1 MSFLE
6 IIYTPFSYLMKGCLW
21 LAGKNYVFALFFFA
35 LAIQIIF
42 IPVYIKQQK
51 AQISSAKVRPMEMAI
66 REKYKGRTDR
76 VTMQKMN
83 MEIQEMYQ
91 KSGHSQFAGC
101 LPMLITLPLILILYA
116 IVRQPISYASS
127 LKSRDADFLS
137 NYSRVGVEFY
147 QAEKEALIKES
158 YETADDYNK
167 AVKKLQTLQ
176 AYLGGKAKTE
186 TVEEDGKKVEKEVK
200 TESGVAVIEFKEAGS
215 NGELYLANLITD
227 GRSAVQKNIDAGH
240 LPADFMA
247 KYDEAGLEQYADDLP
262 NFHIFGLNILN
273 ASDFGEN
280 AWLLFV
286 PVLVF
291 LTQFFAIKLN
301 RKLVPAVPG
310 PNGKPVGGGL
320 FMEVGMPLLSGF
332 FAYQWPAAMGIYWIW
347 RTLLDMVKTVVFA
360 KAMPIPKVTQEQ
372 IDAAKKELK
381 GSVSSKKK
389 KRITIEVDEDDDS
402 YDELVVKRQGDGSSD
417 GDAVNRKPRRVEMLS
432 LDDDEELPP
441 AKRNDEPAEPKEG
454 DDGKTEN

>member
-1 MSFLE
+1 MDF
-6 IIYTPFSYLMKGCLW
+6 IYVPFSYLMKGCLW
-21 LAGKNYVFALFFFA
+21 LAGSSYVFALFFFA

-42 IPVYIKQQK
+42 IPIYIKQQK

-66 REKYKGRTDR
+66 REKYAGRTDR

-101 LPMLITLPLILILYA
+101 LPMLITLPLIFILYA
-116 IVRQPISYASS
+116 IVRQPISYASN

-137 NYSRVGVEFY
+137 KYSKVGVEFY

-158 YETADDYNK
+158 YQTAEEYNS
-167 AVKKLQTLQ
+167 ALKKLQNLQ
-176 AYLGGKAKTE
+176 SYLGGKAK
-186 TVEEDGKKVEKEVK
+186 KEGDADAK
-200 TESGVAVIEFKEAGS
+200 TESGVTVFEFNEASS

-227 GRSAVQKNIDAGH
+227 GRTAVQKDIDAGH

-247 KYDEAGLEQYADDLP
+247 TYEKTGVEEFANDLP

-273 ASDFGEN
+273 TSDFGEN

-310 PNGKPVGGGL
+310 PNGKPIGGGL

-332 FAYQWPAAMGIYWIW
+332 FAFQWPAAMGIYWIW
-347 RTLLDMVKTVVFA
+347 RTLLDMVKSLVFA

-381 GSVSSKKK
+381 GSASSKKK

-402 YDELVVKRQGDGSSD
+402 YDELVVKRQEDRSSGGGDV
-417 GDAVNRKPRRVEMLS
+417 ANRKPRRVEMLS
-432 LDDDEELPP
+432 LDEGDELPP
-441 AKRNDEPAEPKEG
+441 AKQNDGSAGSEEG

>member
-1 MSFLE
+1 MEF
-6 IIYTPFSYLMKGCLW
+6 IYVPFSYLMKGCLFI
-21 LAGKNYVFALFFFA
+21 AGNSYVFALFFFA
-35 LAIQIIF
+35 LAIQILF
-42 IPVYIKQQK
+42 IPIYIKQQK

-101 LPMLITLPLILILYA
+101 LPMLITLPLIFILFA
-116 IVRQPISYASS
+116 IVRNPISYSS
-127 LKSRDADFLS
+127 NLTKNDSAFIETQTKAAI
-137 NYSRVGVEFY
+137 EFY
-147 QAEKEALIKES
+147 QAEKEALIKDS
-158 YETADDYNK
+158 YEADGYNTAVTK
-167 AVKKLQTLQ
+167 IEKSQVQLGGTVKKEND
-176 AYLGGKAKTE
+176 A
-186 TVEEDGKKVEKEVK
+186 EVK
-200 TESGVAVIEFKEAGS
+200 TDSGLAVYEYKQNGS
-215 NGELYLANLITD
+215 ELYLANLIVD
-227 GRSAVQKNIDAGH
+227 GRTEVQTKIDEGH
-240 LPADFMA
+240 LPADFMKVYEDA
-247 KYDEAGLEQYADDLP
+247 KFETYSDELP
-262 NFHIFGLNILN
+262 NFHLFGLNILN
-273 ASDFGEN
+273 TSDFGEN

-310 PNGKPVGGGL
+310 PNGKPIGGGL

-332 FAYQWPAAMGIYWIW
+332 FAFQWPAAMGIYWIW
-347 RTLLDMVKTVVFA
+347 RTLLDMVKSLVFA

-381 GSVSSKKK
+381 GSASTKKK

-402 YDELVVKRQGDGSSD
+402 YDELVVKRQGGESAGG
-417 GDAVNRKPRRVEMLS
+417 GDVNRRPRRVEMLS
-432 LDDDEELPP
+432 LDDGDETPP
-441 AKRNDEPAEPKEG
+441 AKPEEAPEAPEEG
-454 DDGKTEN
+454 DDGKNEN